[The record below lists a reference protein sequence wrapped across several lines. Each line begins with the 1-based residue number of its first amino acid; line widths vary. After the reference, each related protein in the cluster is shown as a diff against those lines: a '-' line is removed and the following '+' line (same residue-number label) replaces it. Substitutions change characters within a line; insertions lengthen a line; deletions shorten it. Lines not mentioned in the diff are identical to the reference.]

1 MICCERRHKDDFEDD
16 DKNAQKHTTHQ
27 RWRKKQYTNERTPNG
42 EEKKDVSCRSTK
54 LLLLVL
60 ELSLFKRGA
69 ETTKCVFKRSTRFI
83 ALFVLLFDMMMM
95 MMQSDGT
102 TTTPI
107 KMAASETFFCFFF
120 SCKIFSSKSTT
131 TKKHT
136 NKQKREREIWH
147 WTHINNI

>member
-1 MICCERRHKDDFEDD
+1 MICCERRHNDDFEDD
-16 DKNAQKHTTHQ
+16 DDKNAHNNTRIKDEE
-27 RWRKKQYTNERTPNG
+27 KNNFKTNERTPNG

-95 MMQSDGT
+95 MQSV
-102 TTTPI
+102 
-107 KMAASETFFCFFF
+107 MEQQE
-120 SCKIFSSKSTT
+120 
-131 TKKHT
+131 H
-136 NKQKREREIWH
+136 Q
-147 WTHINNI
+147 